1 MLIEGKLTQPV
12 YMYPGWVMGCLG
24 KLNSSPELKPC
35 RCMYNPT
42 WVWPIPCLLTVD
54 QSVNPGGGCQ
64 PEEQH
69 PFIQFFIHSFISF
82 TLSFKEHTMAYI
94 KLKYFYMLFTVD
106 AITFI
111 QSIFFPLCTNVMYVL
126 LEIIYERGIK
136 FWKLISQVP
145 LFKNAKWL
153 KLHLAYVLRWNRGKN
168 IYFFSHI

>member
-1 MLIEGKLTQPV
+1 MENLCLFADFYKSIRAHLSEKIEKSTQPV
-12 YMYPGWVMGCLG
+12 YIYMYPGGVGVMGCLG

-42 WVWPIPCLLTVD
+42 WVQPIPCLLTVD

-106 AITFI
+106 AITII

-136 FWKLISQVP
+136 F
-145 LFKNAKWL
+145 
-153 KLHLAYVLRWNRGKN
+153 
-168 IYFFSHI
+168 